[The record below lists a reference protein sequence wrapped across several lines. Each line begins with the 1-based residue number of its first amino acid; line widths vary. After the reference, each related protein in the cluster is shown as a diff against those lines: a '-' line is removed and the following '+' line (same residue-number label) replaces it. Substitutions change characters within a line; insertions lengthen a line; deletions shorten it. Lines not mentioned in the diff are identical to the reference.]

1 MTQTPSI
8 LLIAQ
13 PGYLRDSLQVLLTA
27 LSGGRQVVLANSWSR
42 ETVSVVN
49 SQPDLALV
57 VLEPGSQGPEEGA
70 NVGQIKSAWPQTRLV
85 VLLDTDKQR
94 QAIAFA
100 GADRIWFKGA
110 LAAQMLDEIEDL
122 LNE

>member
-8 LLIAQ
+8 LLVAQ
-13 PGYLRDSLQVLLTA
+13 PGHLRDSLQVLLTA
-27 LSGGRQVVLANSWSR
+27 LSGGRQVVLANGWG
-42 ETVSVVN
+42 ETASAVN

-57 VLEPGSQGPEEGA
+57 VLEPGSQGSEEGA
-70 NVGQIKSAWPQTRLV
+70 DVAQIKSTWPQTRVV
-85 VLLDTDKQR
+85 VLVDTEKQR

-100 GADRIWFKGA
+100 GADRVWFKGA
-110 LAAQMLDEIEDL
+110 LAAQMLVEIEAL